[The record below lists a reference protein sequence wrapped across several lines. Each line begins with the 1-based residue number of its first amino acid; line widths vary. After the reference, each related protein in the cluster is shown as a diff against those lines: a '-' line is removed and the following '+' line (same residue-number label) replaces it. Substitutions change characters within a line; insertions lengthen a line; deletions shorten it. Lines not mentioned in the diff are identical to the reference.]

1 MVAIQLAAPT
11 GAGRTNRPCLWDE
24 APHRMNRRKLLL
36 RLGLFGA
43 AVGAGV
49 VLRDKVVWRR
59 PDVSFVGDDWLDWAE
74 PRADTPTADVIVN
87 GRPVRALIDSGAQY
101 SVIDLSLVDQLDLTD
116 GFNMPLVAYGVGGI
130 PQMGRGTTLSVQVG
144 SARIDR
150 LQAAILELGQ
160 LARQDGLATPLILG
174 QDVLGQAVLD
184 MDLTPR
190 RRTERRLRLMPPGTP
205 PPPEVS
211 PVAVRRAGRSLKT
224 SVTVEGVSVEAVV
237 DTGSS
242 SHLALSEGTARRAG
256 LLDGRPQTEGQSLVL
271 GGVMTSRIV
280 RAGRVAIGGVEHGA
294 VDTPIYPGL
303 PVPGFPAALVGMA
316 GFRDRRVVMDLGAG
330 TMFASR
336 PLDLTL
342 G

>member
-1 MVAIQLAAPT
+1 
-11 GAGRTNRPCLWDE
+11 
-24 APHRMNRRKLLL
+24 MNRRKLLL

-59 PDVSFVGDDWLDWAE
+59 PDVSFTGDDWQDWAE
-74 PRADTPTADVIVN
+74 PRADTPTAEVRLN

-101 SVIDLSLVDQLDLTD
+101 SVIDARLFETLGLTG

-144 SARIDR
+144 GARIDR
-150 LQAAILELGQ
+150 LQAAILDLGQ
-160 LARQDGLATPLILG
+160 LAREDGLATPLILG

-190 RRTERRLRLMPPGTP
+190 RRADRRLRLLPPGTP

-211 PVAVRRAGRSLKT
+211 PVAVRRSGRSLKT
-224 SVTVEGVSVEAVV
+224 SVTIENASVEAVV

-242 SHLALSEGTARRAG
+242 SHLALSEGTARSAG

-280 RAGRVAIGGVEHGA
+280 RAGRVTIGGVEHGA
-294 VDTPIYPGL
+294 VETPIYPGL

-316 GFRDRRVVMDLGAG
+316 AFRDRRVVMDLGAG

-336 PLDLTL
+336 PLDLTV

>member
-1 MVAIQLAAPT
+1 
-11 GAGRTNRPCLWDE
+11 
-24 APHRMNRRKLLL
+24 MNRRNLLL

-59 PDVSFVGDDWLDWAE
+59 PDVSFTGDDWQDWAE
-74 PRADTPTADVIVN
+74 PRADTPTAEVRLN

-101 SVIDLSLVDQLDLTD
+101 SVIDARLFETLGLTG

-130 PQMGRGTTLSVQVG
+130 PQMGRGTTLALQVG
-144 SARIDR
+144 GARIDR
-150 LQAAILELGQ
+150 LQAAILDLGQ
-160 LARQDGLATPLILG
+160 LAQADGLATPLILG

-190 RRTERRLRLMPPGTP
+190 RRADRRLRLLPQGSP

-224 SVTVEGVSVEAVV
+224 SVTVENASVEAVV

-242 SHLALSEGTARRAG
+242 SHLALSEGTARSAG

-280 RAGRVAIGGVEHGA
+280 RAGRVSIGGVEHGA
-294 VDTPIYPGL
+294 VETPIYPGQ

-316 GFRDRRVVMDLGAG
+316 AFRDRRVVMDLGAG

-336 PLDLTL
+336 PLDLTV